1 MSAQYAHVA
10 HLSTSSFIPQ
20 PDLHPLYPTPS
31 ILSSQLSVSSTL
43 TPGECTTLVNHS
55 LIRACVFGDLPLLSF
70 IIHDG
75 KCNKWADLELKDED
89 GITPIGV
96 CIMGFRPHDSDADL
110 EREMEREEC
119 VRLLIKQGVELSTTD
134 NCESPGRLS
143 LSSRLFMLSC
153 LSRLDSPPPCS
164 TTCTGFTG
172 ISHALSWCIAPR
184 PIPTQAD
191 TAGRDYCV

>member
-1 MSAQYAHVA
+1 MSAQYTHVA

-31 ILSSQLSVSSTL
+31 GLSSQLSVSSTL

-55 LIRACVFGDLPLLSF
+55 LIRACVFGNLPLLSF
-70 IIHDG
+70 ILHDA

-89 GITPIGV
+89 GVTPIGV
-96 CIMGFRPHDSDADL
+96 CIMGFRPHDGDADL

-134 NCESPGRLS
+134 NCESRAY
-143 LSSRLFMLSC
+143 SRCFHGCLFLMSQPVGLPSTMQHYLLQLHWYHTC
-153 LSRLDSPPPCS
+153 FPMGHHPLPSPDAS
-164 TTCTGFTG
+164 
-172 ISHALSWCIAPR
+172 
-184 PIPTQAD
+184 
-191 TAGRDYCV
+191 